1 MDRKF
6 IINFHRKNIT
16 CLCDLEYL
24 HGTKAIIEIAQ
35 GKEIQDSVG
44 FWILDSGFVVT
55 GTWFRDSNR

>member
-1 MDRKF
+1 MVRKF
-6 IINFHRKNIT
+6 MINFHRKSIT

-44 FWILDSGFVVT
+44 FRVPVLLLRELGFGIRIV
-55 GTWFRDSNR
+55 S